1 MKTVLFSDLDDSLF
15 SSERAH
21 AARGSKGPF
30 VHATVPGAGKP
41 GLMDATQQAFWSI
54 VHPACEVVP
63 VTARSKTALER
74 VTLPGHRPNL
84 GAIVSNGALVL
95 DAEGRVDTTW
105 FAHTRAIADQA
116 LEALDAVARLAQ
128 AESDLRTLPQIED
141 GTVLAVTVKCAEHTG
156 ARAEE
161 RLRTWWNGVVPLC
174 KGVLW
179 MHANGNGL
187 SAIPVGIS
195 KAHAVAWMIER
206 LRAQGPILTLGMG
219 DSLGDAGFM
228 ARCDIAIAPTHSQL
242 FQTLPQESVH
252 A

>member
-21 AARGSKGPF
+21 AARGSQGPF
-30 VHATVPGAGKP
+30 LEATVPGLGKP
-41 GLMDATQQAFWSI
+41 GLMDAGQQAFWSI
-54 VHPACEVVP
+54 VHPVCKVVP
-63 VTARSKTALER
+63 VTARSKAALAR
-74 VTLPGHRPNL
+74 VTLPGHQPEL

-95 DAEGRVDTTW
+95 DAQGGVDPTW
-105 FAHTRAIADQA
+105 FAHTRAIADRV
-116 LEALDAVARLAQ
+116 LDVLDVVARN
-128 AESDLRTLPQIED
+128 AERDGELRVLPQIED
-141 GTVLAVTVKCAEHTG
+141 GTVLAITVKCAGHTG

-161 RLRTWWNGVVPLC
+161 RLRRWWDGLAPLWR
-174 KGVLW
+174 GRLW

-206 LRAQGPILTLGMG
+206 LRAQGPVLTLGMG

-242 FQTLPQESVH
+242 FQTMIEGSVH